1 MKTLKNYIKE
11 GYTPTFFDS
20 WDYTNYYVKYHVAN
34 NFLRYVDGDKTF
46 GELVAGD
53 TIYYYSAELDDII
66 ELTVKGKIRR
76 KGEKM
81 VMSVEPFSEG
91 HRKQNVIDFGPAYSS
106 WSGNTGEQVDEYNG
120 DNIPNSSLCISI
132 GWNAVFGTNLESVKK
147 IAHSSVTKAIE
158 KAREDMNKLKAELE
172 RLEKKLNSFV

>member
-1 MKTLKNYIKE
+1 MKTLKNYINE
-11 GYTPTFFDS
+11 GYRPTFFDS
-20 WDYTNYYVKYHVAN
+20 WDDNYPSPY

-76 KGEKM
+76 KGAKM
-81 VMSVEPFSEG
+81 VMSVEPFGEG
-91 HRKQNVIDFGPAYSS
+91 HRKQNIIDFGPAYTT
-106 WSGNTGEQVDEYNG
+106 WVGNTGEQFDEYDG
-120 DNIPNSSLCISI
+120 DNIPNSSLCVSI
-132 GWNAVFGTNLESVKK
+132 VWNAAFGTNIESVKK

-158 KAREDMNKLKAELE
+158 KAKEDMDKLKTEIE
-172 RLEKKLNSFV
+172 RLEKKLDSFV